1 MGESLNSSQCVLYR
15 CVAHAILVVDH
26 LHTTI
31 SDGNIITLTG
41 HHIRIDAFEKYITT
55 QKTTFGS
62 ALIDGFLSLSAPAS
76 LCCFAKKTCWGDTRA
91 IN

>member
-1 MGESLNSSQCVLYR
+1 MGESLNSDQCVLYR

-31 SDGNIITLTG
+31 SDGNIITWTV

-62 ALIDGFLSLSAPAS
+62 ALIDGFLSLSASAS
-76 LCCFAKKTCWGDTRA
+76 
-91 IN
+91 